1 MSQGKRSGL
10 SPLWKVLT
18 RAAVAIDQKVGWD
31 KLPTPVALPGPD
43 RAAPTVPLDQ
53 PVRHLDPANR
63 GRPARCRRHRA
74 SAISRPARR
83 TAPTTIC
90 NDPRM
95 GSAGTRF
102 GRNVPL
108 RYAYPEPEP
117 DIMQPNPRVISR
129 ELLTRE
135 TFEPAT
141 TLNVLAAAWL
151 QFMIK
156 DWFSHGKGDISR
168 AWEVPVAEND
178 PWPQKPMLV
187 PRTIADPTRPDGDNS
202 GPPTYLNVETH
213 WWDGSQLYGV
223 NADMQKMVRTGEGGK
238 LRLDENG
245 MLPRPLLE
253 MAGHE
258 PGFWLGIALLHILF
272 AREHNAVCDRLRAA
286 YPAWSDDDLFDK
298 ARLVTAALLAKIH
311 TVEWTPAI
319 ISHPTTRFALKA
331 NWWGVLQEHLT
342 GVVGRTGKDLLTGI
356 PSSPT
361 DHHAAPY
368 GLTEEFTAVYRM
380 HPLIPDEYAFRTPTG
395 DRPLETCSFRE
406 IAGPA
411 TAGVLERFSLADLLY
426 TFGTDHPGAVSLH
439 NFPKFL
445 QEFER
450 PDGKYQDLAAID
462 ILRIRELGV
471 PRYNE
476 FRRLLHLKPARSF
489 EELTDNPTWAA
500 EMRRIY
506 GDVERV
512 DLTIGMFAEPKP
524 KGFGF
529 SDTAFRIFILM
540 ASRRLKSDRFFTVD
554 YSPRVYTPE
563 GIAWIDATDMSA
575 ILRRHVPELG
585 PVLSRVDNAFAPWSG
600 SRA

>member
-1 MSQGKRSGL
+1 MSQRYSSGL

-18 RAAVAIDQKVGWD
+18 RIAVAVDQKIGWD
-31 KLPTPVALPGPD
+31 KLPLPVALLVLIALRRLYRWTNLYDTSRLPAVG
-43 RAAPTVPLDQ
+43 VPPLPE
-53 PVRHLDPANR
+53 PVGQRHLTA
-63 GRPARCRRHRA
+63 
-74 SAISRPARR
+74 R
-83 TAPTTIC
+83 TADGTY
-90 NDPRM
+90 NDLQEPRM

-117 DIMQPNPRVISR
+117 AIMEPNPRTISR

-135 TFEPAT
+135 QFQPAT
-141 TLNVLAAAWL
+141 TINVLAAAWL

-168 AWEVPVAEND
+168 AWEVPIAGD
-178 PWPQKPMLV
+178 DAWPQKPMLI
-187 PRTIADPTRPDGDNS
+187 PRTIADPTRPPGDTS
-202 GPPTYLNVETH
+202 GPPTFLNTETH
-213 WWDGSQLYGV
+213 WWDGSQLYGN
-223 NADMQKMVRTGEGGK
+223 NAEMQKMVRSGQDGK

-245 MLPRPLLE
+245 MLPRPILE
-253 MAGHE
+253 YATQE
-258 PGFWLGIALLHILF
+258 AGFWLGLALLHILF

-286 YPAWSDDDLFDK
+286 YPSWSDDDLFDK

-319 ISHPTTRFALKA
+319 ISHPTTAFALKA

-342 GVVGRTGKDLLTGI
+342 GIVGRTGKDLLTGI

-368 GLTEEFTAVYRM
+368 DLTEEFTAVYRM
-380 HPLIPDEYAFRTPTG
+380 HPLIPDEYAFRAAA
-395 DRPLETCSFRE
+395 DNHPLETVNFRQ

-411 TAGVLERFSLADLLY
+411 TVGVLDRLSLADMLY
-426 TFGTDHPGAVSLH
+426 SFGTAYPGAVSLH

-450 PDGKYQDLAAID
+450 PDGKLQDLAAVD

-476 FRRLLHLKPARSF
+476 LRRLLHLKPAASF
-489 EELTDNPTWAA
+489 EEMTDNPVWAA
-500 EMRRIY
+500 EMKRIY

-524 KGFGF
+524 QGFGF
-529 SDTAFRIFILM
+529 SDTAFRIFVLM

-575 ILRRHVPELG
+575 ILRRHIPELA
-585 PVLSRVDNAFAPWSG
+585 PALARVENAFAPWTG
-600 SRA
+600 PQA

>member
-1 MSQGKRSGL
+1 MSQRYSSGL

-18 RAAVAIDQKVGWD
+18 RIAVAVDQKIGWD
-31 KLPTPVALPGPD
+31 KLPLPVALLVLIALRRLYRWTNLYDTSRLPAVG
-43 RAAPTVPLDQ
+43 VPPLPE
-53 PVRHLDPANR
+53 PVGQRHLTA
-63 GRPARCRRHRA
+63 
-74 SAISRPARR
+74 R
-83 TAPTTIC
+83 TADGTY
-90 NDPRM
+90 NDLQEPRM

-117 DIMQPNPRVISR
+117 AIMEPNPRTISR

-135 TFEPAT
+135 QFQPAT
-141 TLNVLAAAWL
+141 TINVLAAAWL

-168 AWEVPVAEND
+168 AWEVPIAGD
-178 PWPQKPMLV
+178 DAWPQKPMLI
-187 PRTIADPTRPDGDNS
+187 PRTITDPTRPPGDTS
-202 GPPTYLNVETH
+202 GPPTFLNTETH
-213 WWDGSQLYGV
+213 WWDGSQLYGN
-223 NADMQKMVRTGEGGK
+223 NAEMQKMVRSGQDGK

-245 MLPRPLLE
+245 MLPRPILE
-253 MAGHE
+253 YATQE
-258 PGFWLGIALLHILF
+258 AGFWLGLALLHILF

-286 YPAWSDDDLFDK
+286 YPSWSDDDLFDK

-319 ISHPTTRFALKA
+319 ISHPTTAFALRA

-342 GVVGRTGKDLLTGI
+342 GIVGRTGKDLLTGI

-368 GLTEEFTAVYRM
+368 DLTEEFTAVYRM
-380 HPLIPDEYAFRTPTG
+380 HPLIPDEYAFRAVA
-395 DRPLETCSFRE
+395 DNRPLETVNFRQ
-406 IAGPA
+406 IAGPS
-411 TAGVLERFSLADLLY
+411 TVGVLDRLSLADMLY
-426 TFGTDHPGAVSLH
+426 SFGTAHPGAVSLH

-450 PDGKYQDLAAID
+450 PDGKLQDLAAVD

-476 FRRLLHLKPARSF
+476 LRRLLHLKPAASF
-489 EELTDNPTWAA
+489 EEMTDNPVWAA
-500 EMRRIY
+500 EMKRIY

-524 KGFGF
+524 QGFGF
-529 SDTAFRIFILM
+529 SDTAFRIFVLM

-575 ILRRHVPELG
+575 ILRRHIPELV
-585 PVLSRVDNAFAPWSG
+585 PALARVENAFAPWTG
-600 SRA
+600 PQA

>member
-1 MSQGKRSGL
+1 MSQRYSSGL
-10 SPLWKVLT
+10 SPIWKVLT
-18 RAAVAIDQKVGWD
+18 RISVVVDQKVGWD
-31 KLPTPVALPGPD
+31 KLPTPVALLVLIALRRLYRWTNLYDTAGL
-43 RAAPTVPLDQ
+43 PTVGVPPLPE
-53 PVRHLDPANR
+53 PVGQRHLTA
-63 GRPARCRRHRA
+63 
-74 SAISRPARR
+74 R
-83 TAPTTIC
+83 TADGTY
-90 NDPRM
+90 NDLQEPRM

-108 RYAYPEPEP
+108 RYGYPEPESA
-117 DIMQPNPRVISR
+117 IMEPNPRTISR

-135 TFEPAT
+135 RFEPAT
-141 TLNVLAAAWL
+141 TINVLAAAWL

-168 AWEVPVAEND
+168 AWEVPVSSDD
-178 PWPQKPMLV
+178 PWSQKPMLI
-187 PRTIADPTRPDGDNS
+187 PRTIPDPTRPPGDTS
-202 GPPTYLNVETH
+202 GPPTFLNVETH
-213 WWDGSQLYGV
+213 WWDGSQLYGS
-223 NADMQKMVRTGEGGK
+223 NAEMQKMVRTGEGGK
-238 LRLDENG
+238 LRLDEHG
-245 MLPRPLLE
+245 MLPRPILE
-253 MAGHE
+253 YATQE
-258 PGFWLGIALLHILF
+258 AGFWLGLALLHTLF
-272 AREHNAVCDRLRAA
+272 AREHNAVCDRLRAV
-286 YPAWSDDDLFDK
+286 YPTWSDDDLFDK

-319 ISHPTTRFALKA
+319 ISHPTTAFALKA

-342 GVVGRTGKDLLTGI
+342 GIVGRTGKDLLTGI

-368 GLTEEFTAVYRM
+368 VLTEEFTAVYRM
-380 HPLIPDEYAFRTPTG
+380 HPLIPDEYAFRAVT
-395 DRPLETCSFRE
+395 DNQPLETVNFRQ

-411 TAGVLERFSLADLLY
+411 TIGVLDRLSLADMLY
-426 TFGTDHPGAVSLH
+426 SFGTAHPGAVSLH

-450 PDGKYQDLAAID
+450 PDGKLQDLAAVD

-476 FRRLLHLKPARSF
+476 LRRLLHLKPAATF
-489 EELTDNPTWAA
+489 EEMTDNPSWAA
-500 EMRRIY
+500 EMKRIY

-575 ILRRHVPELG
+575 ILRRHIPELA
-585 PVLSRVDNAFAPWSG
+585 PTLARVENAFAPWTG
-600 SRA
+600 PQA